1 MPVESS
7 ARLHTSSPLRCLDII
22 TITAHSTE
30 VLHSCDAVMAVF
42 HIVIIPESI
51 LKGPT
56 WKTVEGWASPRW
68 SQVVQGWNKSL
79 ACFIFIAAC
88 LLNSSFGHPL
98 KGTGCAIDC
107 SHSLRDYLCLYG
119 TALIARRTTLF
130 FVFLRTESR
139 VRYMWPNTVTH
150 SVTAHWCRQSSWP
163 FPQISLPGQWR
174 WALSEVKVVTDGWVL
189 YLKHQHTC

>member
-7 ARLHTSSPLRCLDII
+7 PRLHTSSPLRCLDII

-56 WKTVEGWASPRW
+56 WKTVEGWASPRR

-130 FVFLRTESR
+130 FMFFLYFYVQRAVLGTCDQIPWPTALRPIGAARAHGLFLR
-139 VRYMWPNTVTH
+139 
-150 SVTAHWCRQSSWP
+150 
-163 FPQISLPGQWR
+163 
-174 WALSEVKVVTDGWVL
+174 
-189 YLKHQHTC
+189 